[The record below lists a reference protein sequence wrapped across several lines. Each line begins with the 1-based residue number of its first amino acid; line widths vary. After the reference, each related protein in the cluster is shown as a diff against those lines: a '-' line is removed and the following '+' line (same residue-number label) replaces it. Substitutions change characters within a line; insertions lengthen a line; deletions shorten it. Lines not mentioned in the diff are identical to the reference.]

1 MFCLKL
7 TWCRSGTLGVGSA
20 LVRAVVLRE
29 GSGSVLVPMGVFVD
43 EPDGR
48 QPHETQQ
55 PAKHLEREG
64 GEGAGRGGRRG
75 RGGERKEQGERGET
89 QM

>member
-64 GEGAGRGGRRG
+64 GEGGE
-75 RGGERKEQGERGET
+75 GGEGKERNREREGKLRCDHT
-89 QM
+89 AF